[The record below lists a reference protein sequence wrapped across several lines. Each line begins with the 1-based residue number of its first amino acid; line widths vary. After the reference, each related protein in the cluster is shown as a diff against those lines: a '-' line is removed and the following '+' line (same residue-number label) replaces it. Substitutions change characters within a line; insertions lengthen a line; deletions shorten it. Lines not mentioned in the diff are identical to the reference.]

1 MAPIFYS
8 LDNLF
13 ASHCAMIKLILFD
26 IDGTM
31 IRSAGAGSM
40 AFGRAFGTLFNLP
53 EGAALLDFAGRT
65 DTSLLKEFLDHHS
78 IEATEKL
85 ESSFFHVYT
94 HWLGELLPQVE
105 GVVLPGV
112 FGLLNAFTA
121 RDATVQLGLL
131 TGNTR
136 LAAEVKLRHF
146 DLWDGFKLG
155 AFGDDHACRN
165 ELASIAERR
174 AKRVIGD
181 SLLSEEILIIGD
193 TPRDVECAQSIGAK
207 SLAVATGNF
216 DSATLRNCGAT
227 RTVEML
233 ADIHAE
239 EILRL

>member
-1 MAPIFYS
+1 
-8 LDNLF
+8 
-13 ASHCAMIKLILFD
+13 MIKLILFD

-53 EGAALLDFAGRT
+53 EGAKTLDFAGRT
-65 DTSLLKEFLDHHS
+65 DTSLLKEFLDNHS
-78 IEATEKL
+78 IVGSEDL

-105 GVVLPGV
+105 GAVLPGV
-112 FGLLNAFTA
+112 NVLLNEFAATDA
-121 RDATVQLGLL
+121 RVQLGLL

-146 DLWDGFKLG
+146 DLWRGFKLG

-174 AKRVIGD
+174 ARRMMGD
-181 SLLSEEILIIGD
+181 SLQSEEILIIGD

-207 SLAVATGNF
+207 SLAVATGKF
-216 DSATLRNCGAT
+216 DRSTLQTSGAT
-227 RTVEML
+227 RTVAML
-233 ADIHAE
+233 TDIRAE
-239 EILRL
+239 ELLHL

>member
-1 MAPIFYS
+1 
-8 LDNLF
+8 L
-13 ASHCAMIKLILFD
+13 
-26 IDGTM
+26 
-31 IRSAGAGSM
+31 
-40 AFGRAFGTLFNLP
+40 
-53 EGAALLDFAGRT
+53 
-65 DTSLLKEFLDHHS
+65 
-78 IEATEKL
+78 
-85 ESSFFHVYT
+85 
-94 HWLGELLPQVE
+94 LGELLPQVE
-105 GVVLPGV
+105 GAVLPGV
-112 FGLLNAFTA
+112 FGLLNALTTH
-121 RDATVQLGLL
+121 DATVQLGLL

-146 DLWDGFKLG
+146 DLWGEFKLG

-174 AKRVIGD
+174 AKQVIGD
-181 SLLSEEILIIGD
+181 SLLSEEILVIGD

-233 ADIHAE
+233 VDIHAE